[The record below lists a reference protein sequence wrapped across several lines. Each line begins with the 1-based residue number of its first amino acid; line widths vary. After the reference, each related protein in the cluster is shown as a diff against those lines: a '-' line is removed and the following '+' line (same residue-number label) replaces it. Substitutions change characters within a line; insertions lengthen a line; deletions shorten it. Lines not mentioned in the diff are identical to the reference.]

1 MKLRAQIARIT
12 DRVCCRPPGWHARP
26 SASDGRQWA
35 GFITGSKLCIR
46 GDINSGQPSKGVF
59 SDQPPELQIMV
70 VARPRNQL
78 FHTKLLS
85 VLARSRCVAG
95 ASPQCLQNLKTL
107 LAEKA
112 AEAGRQ
118 DLRRSK
124 SPATVHPARMRLPSD
139 PARRIGLRA
148 AVPSTRD
155 GRSRLAGRARRSS
168 CLASPGSRTRL
179 CRNHDATVFSICTS
193 SRLTPTERDPR
204 LARFDSEV
212 SIHRGAANP
221 LVGCLRVDVM

>member
-1 MKLRAQIARIT
+1 VNSPANRLIGAATHAAPFHSCKYRWLRAPATNSVQIAECFGSFQPCGGSVST
-12 DRVCCRPPGWHARP
+12 MSPKPEDAV
-26 SASDGRQWA
+26 GRK
-35 GFITGSKLCIR
+35 GS
-46 GDINSGQPSKGVF
+46 
-59 SDQPPELQIMV
+59 
-70 VARPRNQL
+70 
-78 FHTKLLS
+78 
-85 VLARSRCVAG
+85 RSRAPR
-95 ASPQCLQNLKTL
+95 SPKVEESRHCSPCSNET
-107 LAEKA
+107 A
-112 AEAGRQ
+112 
-118 DLRRSK
+118 LR
-124 SPATVHPARMRLPSD
+124 